1 MNTNKV
7 TSIGTRI
14 GKNGLSDNGSSSS
27 TNNNNN
33 SILMGSN
40 SNSNSN
46 QVLVSEKLR
55 SRNQGPNLNLIL
67 MRMIHTRYWAFVA
80 GRLRQ
85 KFLQH
90 SVVRC

>member
-14 GKNGLSDNGSSSS
+14 GKNGLSDSSSS
-27 TNNNNN
+27 SSSSSSN
-33 SILMGSN
+33 SILMG